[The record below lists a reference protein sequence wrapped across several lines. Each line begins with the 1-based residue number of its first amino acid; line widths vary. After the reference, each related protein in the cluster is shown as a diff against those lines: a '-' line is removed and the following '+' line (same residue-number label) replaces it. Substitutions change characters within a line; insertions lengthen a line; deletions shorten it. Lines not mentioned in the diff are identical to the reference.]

1 MKYYKFLEKK
11 ITGYFI
17 VYVILFSV
25 IAYIICV
32 FSVSKDYAH
41 SASTAIGYVTNDV
54 SEALTYSTN
63 ITGFL
68 QEFPSVSDFIT
79 SKDQAEMAKNAVNA
93 IETLRAISF
102 SASDLLSGIA
112 IANLDTDTVLTDSGS
127 FKLDFFAQRF
137 GLSAAELRA
146 SLSAFVNDENIRP
159 WTKTS
164 TVSEINQQKYYLT
177 MILCPGVGKHTMP
190 VIYLFDLDRFL
201 DHSSADPSH
210 SAIVLKLNGQTV
222 RIRSGYKAN
231 HIEDE
236 MENRLKFRTVATD
249 NASTFWYD
257 IETSYVTRNLDYLL
271 ATNNFFILF
280 MFILLVALF
289 VTLYISKKNAQRI
302 YVPISTVMRR
312 LAVGQDEGKD
322 EFESIESSISSL
334 FNENKALSSMIQDY
348 KISLLDQFWI
358 NLINGTLSSKEI
370 SDGIRNYNLEEVGF
384 PLTVCILECKNY
396 AELTHFLDTD
406 ALCGIHTSAGYFIE
420 QEFSGRGF
428 FKVLDLDL
436 KSHILIM
443 PFSGYAETRQLLL
456 SLALKIESGMDLVL
470 KVSFG
475 PPANNFYAL
484 SRSFS
489 AAISLQR
496 NMIVS
501 SGFTMVLSPNDL
513 PSKDFSASGYSPEAE
528 STVINQILS
537 CDLDNAYSGMT
548 AMINSVMGDG
558 VFTKDQHSQL
568 VVMLFVTFSRSLSAI
583 NKTEKQ
589 LFGEDISIYLELKQC
604 TTQSLMNEKVYELL
618 KEIISYIKT
627 SRLSADEQTK
637 QKMLDYIHQNYQKN
651 ISLLTLASSM
661 NMSQFYVSKQ
671 FKQLVGE
678 NFKDYLA
685 KYRMEKAIFLFR
697 ENPNMKIKD
706 VAEDVGYNTETFSR
720 TFTKY
725 YGMLPSKYI
734 ERFKKEQ

>member
-11 ITGYFI
+11 ITVYFI

-25 IAYIICV
+25 IAYVICV

-41 SASTAIGYVTNDV
+41 SASTGINYVTNNV

-68 QEFPSVSDFIT
+68 QEFPSVSNFI
-79 SKDQAEMAKNAVNA
+79 SSQGEAEMSKNAVTA
-93 IETLRAISF
+93 IETLRSISF
-102 SASDLLSGIA
+102 SASELLSGIA

-137 GLSAAELRA
+137 GLSADELRA
-146 SLSAFVNDENIRP
+146 SLSSFIDDKNIRP

-164 TVSEINQQKYYLT
+164 TVSESSQQKYYLT
-177 MILCPGVGKHTMP
+177 IILCPGAGKHTMP

-201 DHSSADPSH
+201 DNSSADPEH
-210 SAIVLKLNGQTV
+210 SAIVLKLNGQPV
-222 RIRSGYKAN
+222 HIKSSYKIN

-236 MENRLKFRTVATD
+236 LNNRLAFLTVAAS

-257 IETSYVTRNLDYLL
+257 IETSYVAKRSDYFL

-302 YVPISTVMRR
+302 YAPVSTAMRR
-312 LAVGQDEGKD
+312 LAVAQDKGKD
-322 EFESIESSISSL
+322 EFESIESSISNL

-358 NLINGTLSSKEI
+358 NLINGTLSSDEI
-370 SDGIRNYNLEEVGF
+370 SDGIKNYNLDGISF
-384 PLTVCILECKNY
+384 PLTVCVLECKNY
-396 AELTHFLDTD
+396 TELTYFFDTD
-406 ALCGIHTSAGYFIE
+406 TLCGIHTSAGYFIE

-428 FKVLDLDL
+428 FKLLDLDL
-436 KSHILIM
+436 KSHILII
-443 PFSGYAETRQLLL
+443 PFRSCAETKSLLL
-456 SLALKIESGMDLVL
+456 SLALKIESSMDLVL
-470 KVSFG
+470 KASFG
-475 PPANNFYAL
+475 PSAKNFYEL
-484 SRSFS
+484 SKSFS
-489 AAISLQR
+489 SAISLQR
-496 NMIVS
+496 NLMVS
-501 SGFTMVLSPNDL
+501 SGFTTVLSPDDI
-513 PSKDFSASGYSPEAE
+513 PSNDFSASGYSPEAE
-528 STVINQILS
+528 SAVISQILS

-558 VFTKDQHSQL
+558 VFTKEQHSQL
-568 VVMLFVTFSRSLSAI
+568 VVMLFVTFTRSLSMI
-583 NKTEKQ
+583 NKSEKE

-604 TTQSLMNEKVYELL
+604 TTQALMNKKVYEIL
-618 KEIISYIKT
+618 KQIISYIKT
-627 SRLSADEQTK
+627 SRLSSDEQTK
-637 QKMLDYIHQNYQKN
+637 QRMLDYIHKNYQKS

-685 KYRMEKAIFLFR
+685 KYRIEKAILMFR
-697 ENPNMKIKD
+697 QNPNVKIKN
-706 VAEDVGYNTETFSR
+706 VAEEVGYNTETFSR

-725 YGMLPSKYI
+725 YGMLPSKYV
-734 ERFKKEQ
+734 ERLKKEQ